1 VTTHEVR
8 RIGVTTGSREETEHV
23 GDLLGRAARADDVI
37 ALWGELGS
45 GKTTLVRG
53 IARGLGIDERE
64 VTSPTFVIVHEHEG
78 GRLPLFHIDLYR
90 LAPGDAPSTGW
101 DEALSSGG
109 VTAIE
114 WPDRVERWL
123 PDDRLDVRLT
133 SEGEAVRHLQLEP
146 TGPRS
151 TRLRDEALPG

>member
-1 VTTHEVR
+1 MRDTR
-8 RIGVTTGSREETEHV
+8 RITVGSDSPETTELV
-23 GDLLGRAARADDVI
+23 GWRIGRAARPDDVV

-53 IARGLGIDERE
+53 IARGLGIPERE
-64 VTSPTFVIVHEHEG
+64 ITSPTFVIVHEHDG

-101 DEALSSGG
+101 EEALSSGG
-109 VTAIE
+109 LTSIE
-114 WPDRVERWL
+114 WPDRAERWL
-123 PDDRLDVRLT
+123 PEDRLDVRLSHT
-133 SEGEAVRHLQLEP
+133 GENERDLCFEP

-151 TRLRDEALPG
+151 TRLRDEALP

>member
-1 VTTHEVR
+1 MNELCTR
-8 RIGVTTGSREETEHV
+8 SRDETETV
-23 GDLLGRAARADDVI
+23 GLGLGKAARPDDVI

-45 GKTTLVRG
+45 GKTTMVRG

-90 LAPGDAPSTGW
+90 LSPGDTPSTGW
-101 DEALSSGG
+101 EEALSSGG

-114 WPDRVERWL
+114 WPDRVERRL
-123 PDDRLDVRLT
+123 PEDRVDVRLMHAGGDT
-133 SEGEAVRHLQLEP
+133 RRIRIEP

-151 TRLRDEALPG
+151 TRLCEEALPG

>member
-1 VTTHEVR
+1 MTLR
-8 RIGVTTGSREETEHV
+8 DPRIRTASREATERL
-23 GDLLGRAARADDVI
+23 GEALGREARPGDVI

-53 IARGLGIDERE
+53 VARGLGIAERD

-90 LAPGDAPSTGW
+90 LSPGDTASSGW
-101 DEALSSGG
+101 EESLAWGG

-114 WPDRVERWL
+114 WPDRIAPWL
-123 PDDRLDVRLT
+123 PADRLDVRL
-133 SEGEAVRHLQLEP
+133 SHEGGDTRLVELAP
-146 TGPRS
+146 TGPAS
-151 TRLRDEALPG
+151 ERLRDGAVA

>member
-1 VTTHEVR
+1 MTIR
-8 RIGVTTGSREETEHV
+8 RAGVLTASREETERV
-23 GDLLGRAARADDVI
+23 GELIGRCARPGDVV

-53 IARGLGIDERE
+53 IARGLGIDTRA

-78 GRLPLFHIDLYR
+78 GRLPLMHVDLYR
-90 LAPGDAPSTGW
+90 VAPAEAPSTGW
-101 DEALSSGG
+101 EDTLGVGG

-114 WPDRVERWL
+114 WPDRIEAGL
-123 PDDRLDVRLT
+123 PADRLDVRLT
-133 SEGEAVRHLQLEP
+133 NEGGDTRRVELEP

-151 TRLRDEALPG
+151 ARLRDEALA

>member
-1 VTTHEVR
+1 VSEIVR
-8 RIGVTTGSREETEHV
+8 RVGLWSDSRETTEAV
-23 GDLLGRAARADDVI
+23 GQMIGRVARPDDVV

-53 IARGLGIDERE
+53 IARGLGIDERD

-78 GRLPLFHIDLYR
+78 GRLPLFHVDLYR
-90 LAPGDAPSTGW
+90 LAPGDTPSTGW
-101 DEALSSGG
+101 EEALSSGG
-109 VTAIE
+109 LTAIE

-123 PDDRLDVRLT
+123 PRDRLDVHLT
-133 SEGEAVRHLQLEP
+133 AGGESERHLRFEP

>member
-1 VTTHEVR
+1 MKQLR

-23 GDLLGRAARADDVI
+23 GEQIGRAARPDDVI

-78 GRLPLFHIDLYR
+78 GRLPLFHIDFYR
-90 LAPGDAPSTGW
+90 LSPGDAPSTGW
-101 DEALSSGG
+101 DEALSRGG
-109 VTAIE
+109 LTAIE
-114 WPDRVERWL
+114 WPDRVERSL
-123 PDDRLDVRLT
+123 PADRLDVHLT
-133 SEGEAVRHLQLEP
+133 NEGADERHLQLEP

-151 TRLRDEALPG
+151 TRLRDEALP

>member
-1 VTTHEVR
+1 MTETSTR
-8 RIGVTTGSREETEHV
+8 SRAETES
-23 GDLLGRAARADDVI
+23 LGVRLGKAALPDDVI

-64 VTSPTFVIVHEHEG
+64 VTSPTFVIVHEHDG

-101 DEALSSGG
+101 EEALSGGG

-114 WPDRVERWL
+114 WPDRVERRL
-123 PDDRLDVRLT
+123 PEDRLDVHLAHTGGDQRQ
-133 SEGEAVRHLQLEP
+133 VRFEP
-146 TGPRS
+146 RGPRA
-151 TRLRDEALPG
+151 RRWRDEALPA

>member
-1 VTTHEVR
+1 MTRVGTDELVR
-8 RIGVTTGSREETEHV
+8 TRSTSETEAV
-23 GDLLGRAARADDVI
+23 GERIGRAARPGDVV

-53 IARGLGIDERE
+53 IARGLGVPERA
-64 VTSPTFVIVHEHEG
+64 VTSPTFVIVHEHD

-90 LAPGDAPSTGW
+90 LAPGDASSTGW

-123 PDDRLDVRLT
+123 PADRLDVRL
-133 SEGEAVRHLQLEP
+133 SGGGGDEREIRLEP

-151 TRLRDEALPG
+151 ARLRDAGTA

>member
-1 VTTHEVR
+1 MER
-8 RIGVTTGSREETEHV
+8 LRTGSRQETEEL
-23 GDLLGRAARADDVI
+23 GIRIGRAAAPDDVI

-64 VTSPTFVIVHEHEG
+64 VTSPTFVIVHEHDG
-78 GRLPLFHIDLYR
+78 GRLPLFHIDMYR
-90 LAPGDAPSTGW
+90 LAPGDTPSTGW

-109 VTAIE
+109 VAAIE
-114 WPDRVERWL
+114 WPDRVEPWL
-123 PDDRLDVRLT
+123 PEDRLDVRL
-133 SEGEAVRHLQLEP
+133 SHHGGDEREIRVEP

-151 TRLRDEALPG
+151 RRLRDEAFAA

>member
-1 VTTHEVR
+1 MPHPFAR
-8 RIGVTTGSREETEHV
+8 TGASTASREETEEV
-23 GDLLGRAARADDVI
+23 GFAIGRAARADDVI

-90 LAPGDAPSTGW
+90 LEPGDTPSTGW
-101 DEALSSGG
+101 QEALSSGG

-114 WPDRVERWL
+114 WPDRVEPRL
-123 PDDRLDVRLT
+123 PDDRLDVHLT
-133 SEGEAVRHLQLEP
+133 NSGGDERQLRFEP
-146 TGPRS
+146 RGPRAH
-151 TRLRDEALPG
+151 RLRDEALRG

>member
-1 VTTHEVR
+1 VTAGRHLGIRTS
-8 RIGVTTGSREETEHV
+8 SREETESV
-23 GDLLGRAARADDVI
+23 GHQLGRAAGPDDVI

-53 IARGLGIDERE
+53 IAQGLGIDVRE
-64 VTSPTFVIVHEHEG
+64 VTSPTFVIVHEHES
-78 GRLPLFHIDLYR
+78 GRLPLFHIDFYR
-90 LAPGDAPSTGW
+90 LAPGDTPSTGW
-101 DEALSSGG
+101 EEAMTSGG

-123 PDDRLDVRLT
+123 PADRLDI
-133 SEGEAVRHLQLEP
+133 HLSHRGGDSRYIRVEP

-151 TRLRDEALPG
+151 ARLRDEALSG

>member
-1 VTTHEVR
+1 MHTRATDETEALGE
-8 RIGVTTGSREETEHV
+8 RIGCAAEA
-23 GDLLGRAARADDVI
+23 GDVV

-53 IARGLGIDERE
+53 IARGLGVPEHA
-64 VTSPTFVIVHEHEG
+64 VTSPTFVIVHEHDD

-90 LAPGDAPSTGW
+90 LAPGDTPSTGW
-101 DEALSSGG
+101 DEALLSGG

-114 WPDRVERWL
+114 WPDRVARWL
-123 PDDRLDVRLT
+123 PPDRLDVRLL
-133 SEGEAVRHLQLEP
+133 SRGGDEREILLEA

-151 TRLRDEALPG
+151 ARLREAAQP

>member
-1 VTTHEVR
+1 MPQPRALTEASTA
-8 RIGVTTGSREETEHV
+8 SREETEELGV
-23 GDLLGRAARADDVI
+23 ALGRAARADDVI
-37 ALWGELGS
+37 ALRGELGS

-90 LAPGDAPSTGW
+90 LAPGDTPSTGW
-101 DEALSSGG
+101 QDSLSGGG

-114 WPDRVERWL
+114 WPDRVEPWL
-123 PDDRLDVRLT
+123 PDDRLDVHLT
-133 SEGEAVRHLQLEP
+133 NGGGDERQLRFEPRGPRARHLL
-146 TGPRS
+146 
-151 TRLRDEALPG
+151 DEALRG

>member
-1 VTTHEVR
+1 MTETSTR
-8 RIGVTTGSREETEHV
+8 SRAETES
-23 GDLLGRAARADDVI
+23 LGVRLGKAALPDDVI

-53 IARGLGIDERE
+53 IARGLGIDERD
-64 VTSPTFVIVHEHEG
+64 VTSPTFVIVHEHDG

-101 DEALSSGG
+101 EEALSGGG

-114 WPDRVERWL
+114 WPDRVEPRL
-123 PDDRLDVRLT
+123 PEDRLDV
-133 SEGEAVRHLQLEP
+133 HLAHKGGDQRQEP
-146 TGPRS
+146 RGPRA
-151 TRLRDEALPG
+151 RRWRDEALPA